1 MLSYSVSYL
10 ASPSL
15 RAHRTNIPA
24 EHSSRST
31 PTNSGLPPIVLIC
44 IAGTGGTSL
53 LLQSDPL
60 EKPRD
65 LTLLLPSL
73 PARSGTS
80 SGKNNN
86 KVFFIV
92 LGSISL
98 YLYVRRLRE
107 RTKRNEHREKAWQFK
122 DMKRNGLR
130 PTLNTEGAGLPT
142 PGHTPIHISD
152 PVLMNEAT
160 SSPRYPTRAFHW

>member
-1 MLSYSVSYL
+1 MFCPTVRIRSILMLS
-10 ASPSL
+10 SL
-15 RAHRTNIPA
+15 LQLWLQ
-24 EHSSRST
+24 
-31 PTNSGLPPIVLIC
+31 PTNALPSGRVNTWYVSSP
-44 IAGTGGTSL
+44 T
-53 LLQSDPL
+53 SDPL

-65 LTLLLPSL
+65 LTLFLPSL
-73 PARSGTS
+73 PSFPPGPTS

-130 PTLNTEGAGLPT
+130 PTLN
-142 PGHTPIHISD
+142 
-152 PVLMNEAT
+152 
-160 SSPRYPTRAFHW
+160 